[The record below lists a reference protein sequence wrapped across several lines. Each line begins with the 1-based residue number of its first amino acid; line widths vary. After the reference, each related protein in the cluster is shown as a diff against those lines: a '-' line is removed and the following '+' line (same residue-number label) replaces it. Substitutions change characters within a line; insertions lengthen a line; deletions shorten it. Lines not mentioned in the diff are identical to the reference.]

1 MASADDHIYMA
12 EALREAEQGRFTASP
27 NPNVGCVLVRDGQ
40 VIGRGAHLK
49 TGEGHAEVNAL
60 ADASGDASGSTAYV
74 TLEPCAFVG
83 RTPACANTLVKAG
96 VSRVVIA
103 IFDPHPEVSGK
114 GVEILEAAG
123 IEVLSGVM
131 AAEAEAC
138 HAGFLSRMR
147 RSRPFIRVKI
157 AASLDGATAL
167 ANGQSQ
173 WITGP
178 EARADVQYWRAR
190 ACAIVTG
197 IETVLADD
205 PQMNLR
211 DQYADVPPPRRIV
224 LDSDLRMPST
234 AKMLSLAGET
244 TVVTL
249 ANSSHPRWAELVDA
263 GAMLVEGRPS
273 NGRIDLSWLAAWLA
287 EEQINELHVEA
298 GATLSAA
305 FLQQGLVDEFL
316 LYQAPVL
323 LGSSARGML
332 DMCLDSLDQKTTLS
346 ALDSVRLGN
355 DTRLRFKLAE
365 S

>member
-1 MASADDHIYMA
+1 MASADDHRYMA
-12 EALREAEQGRFTASP
+12 EALREAERGRFTASP
-27 NPNVGCVLVRDGQ
+27 NPNVGCVLVRNGQ
-40 VIGRGAHLK
+40 IIGRGAHLK
-49 TGEGHAEVNAL
+49 TGDGHAEVNAL
-60 ADASGDASGSTAYV
+60 TDAGGDAAGATAYV

-83 RTPACANTLVKAG
+83 RTPACANTLVGAG
-96 VSRVVIA
+96 VARVVIA
-103 IFDPHPEVSGK
+103 VLDPHPKVSGK

-131 AAEAEAC
+131 AAEAEEC

-167 ANGQSQ
+167 ANGDSQ

-211 DQYADVPPPRRIV
+211 DQYAAVPAPRRIV
-224 LDSDLRMPST
+224 LDSALRMPTT
-234 AKMLSLAGET
+234 AEMLSLAGET

-249 ANSSHPRWAELVDA
+249 CDSSAPKWGALENA
-263 GAMLVEGRPS
+263 GARLVQAQSS
-273 NGRIDLSWLAAWLA
+273 NGQIDLSWLAAWLA

-298 GATLSAA
+298 GATLSGA
-305 FLQQGLVDEFL
+305 FMQAGLADEFL

-323 LGSSARGML
+323 LGSSARGMV
-332 DMCLDSLDQKTTLS
+332 DMSLDSLDQKVSLS
-346 ALDSVRLGN
+346 PIDQVRLGN
-355 DTRLRFKLAE
+355 DTRLRFNLAA